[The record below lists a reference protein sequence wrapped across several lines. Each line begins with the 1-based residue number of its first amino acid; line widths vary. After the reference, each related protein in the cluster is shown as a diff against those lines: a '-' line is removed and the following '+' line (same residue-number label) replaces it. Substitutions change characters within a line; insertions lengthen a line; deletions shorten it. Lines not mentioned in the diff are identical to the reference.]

1 MRPGLRKLFDKQPW
15 RRENVRSIL
24 WCPNLS
30 GRDDCMK
37 ERFDIAAVLREIAR
51 LLEIN
56 GENRFKTEA
65 YKRGARA
72 LENHEGDF
80 DALVKTRRLKEIPGI
95 GTALSAIIEEI
106 YRTGECWMLE
116 QLREGL
122 TPGAIELS
130 AVPGLNLKKIIAL
143 HHALRIESISDLKAA
158 CQEGLVSKVK
168 GFGLKSQAKLLS
180 DIASLQTPK
189 DGSLLLSHALE
200 AAERIL
206 LHLRG
211 SPELIEADLAGA
223 LRRRKETVRRICIVA
238 ASSQSRAVLDRF
250 LRFPALA
257 HTDELDESRCL
268 ARLAG
273 GLQAE
278 LTVVAAEDYAAALH
292 ARTGARRHITKLQD
306 LARSKAM
313 TLYPES
319 PDSDAHRP
327 WIDSENEIYRRL
339 GVQYIPP
346 EMREDEGEIEIAS
359 AGRLTQPVEFADI
372 RGMMHC
378 HTIYSDGRN
387 SIEEMAL
394 AAEAMGMT
402 YLTIT
407 DHSPSA
413 HYAGGVGIDRLRAQW
428 DEIARVQERVKIKL
442 LKGTESDILEDGS
455 LDYPDHVLEKFD
467 IIIASIH
474 ARYKMDSEQMT
485 QRLLRALRLPFFKI
499 WGHPLGRLIG
509 SRPPLTCR
517 MEEVLDAIAESKCA
531 IEVNGDPHRLDL
543 EPQWIRAARTRG
555 IKWIVSTDAHSI
567 VGLANLHY
575 GVSTARRG
583 WLTRD
588 EVLNTLDAEDF
599 MRSVHP

>member
-1 MRPGLRKLFDKQPW
+1 MR
-15 RRENVRSIL
+15 
-24 WCPNLS
+24 
-30 GRDDCMK
+30 
-37 ERFDIAAVLREIAR
+37 ERFDIAADLREIAR
-51 LLEIN
+51 LLEIK
-56 GENRFKTEA
+56 GENPFKTQA
-65 YKRGARA
+65 YERGARA
-72 LENHEGDF
+72 LENHPGDF
-80 DALVKTRRLKEIPGI
+80 DALVKTGRLKEISGI
-95 GTALSAIIEEI
+95 GTALAAIIEEI
-106 YRTGECWMLE
+106 YRTGECWMLQ

-122 TPGAIELS
+122 PPGVIELS
-130 AVPGLNLKKIIAL
+130 AVPGLNLKKIITL
-143 HHALRIESISDLKAA
+143 QDALRIESITDLKAA

-180 DIASLQTPK
+180 DIESLQTPK
-189 DGSLLLSHALE
+189 DGALLLHHALE
-200 AAERIL
+200 AAKRIL

-211 SPELIEADLAGA
+211 GPELIEADLAGA
-223 LRRRKETVRRICIVA
+223 LRRRKETIRRICIVA
-238 ASSQSRAVLDRF
+238 SSNQSGAVLDRF
-250 LRFPALA
+250 LRFPVLA

-268 ARLAG
+268 GRLAG

-278 LTVVAAEDYAAALH
+278 LTVVAPEDYAAALH
-292 ARTGARRHITKLQD
+292 ARTGSRRHIAKLQD

-313 TLYPES
+313 TLYPEAKHS
-319 PDSDAHRP
+319 PR
-327 WIDSENEIYRRL
+327 IGRENEIYRRL
-339 GVQYIPP
+339 GLQYIPP

-359 AGRLTQPVEFADI
+359 AGILPQPIELTDI
-372 RGMMHC
+372 RGMTHC
-378 HTIYSDGRN
+378 HTVYSDGRN

-474 ARYKMDSEQMT
+474 ARHKMDSEQMT
-485 QRLLRALRLPFFKI
+485 RRLLRALKLPFFKI

-509 SRPPLTCR
+509 SRAPLACR
-517 MEEVLDAIAESKCA
+517 MDEVLDAIAGSKCA
-531 IEVNGDPHRLDL
+531 LEVNGDPHRLDL

-555 IKWIVSTDAHSI
+555 IKCIVSTDAHSI
-567 VGLANLHY
+567 GGLANLHY

-599 MRSVHP
+599 MRVVHP